1 MFGIPAKPL
10 EVTAADDDCQN
21 AHALLTCNVDLRG
34 QAGTEWPRGSWAS
47 VDKIHERGTFKSL
60 AWLLERIRHV
70 DDKLQT
76 WQQIENISDHFDC
89 ERCAPTPPDL
99 RWIQSKGKTAPVEDS
114 IQAGE
119 YERRLKSRP
128 NPFVT
133 QLKLDDSGIGAV
145 RVGINVV
152 SLLHRAASRL
162 PVKNHTGKT
171 SLSWRLDTTF
181 TPAAT
186 LQLPKFTIMS
196 NKLDKEHKQ
205 PPHFKTPLRK
215 EQLRSLEWMIM
226 QESPEAAPFIEEE
239 ISEAILDPL
248 GWRAEGRAQRPMHI
262 RGGVLADQVGYGK
275 TAITLG
281 LIDCTSKSVA
291 KNFKNK
297 GQIPGK
303 IHVKGSLIIVPPH
316 LTRQWAS
323 EVKKFAGDH
332 FEVHVI
338 STVADLN
345 HTKIEDIQDADIIV
359 VASNIFKSN
368 VYLENLQ
375 LLAGAGELPSKDGR
389 HFNAQLKKTL
399 AALKSQVDTLK
410 DKGSLAVLSEMKAA
424 QKRRK

>member
-1 MFGIPAKPL
+1 
-10 EVTAADDDCQN
+10 
-21 AHALLTCNVDLRG
+21 
-34 QAGTEWPRGSWAS
+34 
-47 VDKIHERGTFKSL
+47 
-60 AWLLERIRHV
+60 
-70 DDKLQT
+70 
-76 WQQIENISDHFDC
+76 
-89 ERCAPTPPDL
+89 
-99 RWIQSKGKTAPVEDS
+99 
-114 IQAGE
+114 
-119 YERRLKSRP
+119 
-128 NPFVT
+128 
-133 QLKLDDSGIGAV
+133 
-145 RVGINVV
+145 
-152 SLLHRAASRL
+152 
-162 PVKNHTGKT
+162 
-171 SLSWRLDTTF
+171 
-181 TPAAT
+181 
-186 LQLPKFTIMS
+186 MS

-215 EQLRSLEWMIM
+215 EQLRSLEWMIL

-291 KNFKNK
+291 KDFKNK

-345 HTKIEDIQDADIIV
+345 RTKIEDIQDADIIV
-359 VASNIFKSN
+359 VASNLFKSN

-389 HFNAQLKKTL
+389 HFNAQLKKILT
-399 AALKSQVDTLK
+399 ALKSQVDTLK

-424 QKRRK
+424 QKRRKRCLSILYLVNIETSFIS